1 MTSAND
7 TAGASA
13 KARATGQGLRLA
25 GDRAAVRTIARRHSH
40 YVRAL
45 KYALPVTALAALGLY
60 GVSIA
65 NTVGWSSGIAS
76 LEIPNI
82 SPENLAMENPHYD
95 GYTSDGGRYWV
106 NAERAQQELPSMS
119 VIKLD
124 VITGELT
131 DSEKAKTRIEAT
143 RGVFDTKANV
153 LELFDRISVTGD
165 GGLKADLTR
174 ATVKTKEGLITS
186 DEPVKVH
193 MAAGDI
199 TANQMTVRQKT
210 KEYTFVEEV
219 RTILR
224 PEKPGE
230 KPGAGDVVTAALPAA
245 AKPAAKSAMP
255 FGQSDAPVNIQSS
268 RLDVN
273 DASKTAVYTGSVVVE
288 QAGATLSAPELTVTY
303 EGAAATTGASSDGG
317 KLKRVIAKTD
327 IQITQSTGEVVN
339 SRTADFDAATQVA
352 VLEGDVVMTQGPDRR
367 ATGDHAEFDQKANTI
382 TLTGPVTLTQGQN
395 ALRGGRLVFNRAT
408 SQMQLSAPGAGRI
421 FAKFQQDQAGK
432 PAEAASG
439 ATPGAR
445 GIPFAATFKT
455 SPGAPVSVESATLD
469 IDDAAKQAV
478 FRGKVRAVQGDFV
491 IQSSEL
497 TAAYTGSAGLAGATP
512 AANQGAAQLSKLKA
526 RKDVQITSAD
536 GQRATGDWA
545 DFDTRSNT
553 ATLGG
558 DVVLTQGKNVVRG
571 TKLTIDMTTGQTVI
585 NTEPGAG
592 AGPLI
597 SSSGADG
604 QGQITK
610 SQRPSAIFY
619 PSEIKGQQNGAAKDA
634 AGKGGAAGGW
644 QARSAP

>member
-1 MTSAND
+1 MTSANE

-45 KYALPVTALAALGLY
+45 KYALPVTAVAALGLY

-65 NTVGWSSGIAS
+65 NTVGWNSGIAS

-165 GGLKADLTR
+165 AGLKADLTR

-224 PEKPGE
+224 PEN
-230 KPGAGDVVTAALPAA
+230 PGAGAVVTAALPAD

-288 QAGATLSAPELTVTY
+288 QAGATLSAPELTVSY
-303 EGAAATTGASSDGG
+303 EGAAATTGGASDGG

-352 VLEGDVVMTQGPDRR
+352 VLEGDVVMTQAPDRR
-367 ATGDHAEFDQKANTI
+367 ATGDRAEFDQKANTI

-432 PAEAASG
+432 PAAAASD

-512 AANQGAAQLSKLKA
+512 AANQGAAHLSKLKA

-545 DFDTRSNT
+545 DFDTHTNT

-585 NTEPGAG
+585 NTEPGAVG
-592 AGPLI
+592 AGALI
-597 SSSGADG
+597 SSSGGDG
-604 QGQITK
+604 QGQINK

-619 PSEIKGQQNGAAKDA
+619 PSDIKGQQNGAA
-634 AGKGGAAGGW
+634 KGGAAGGW